1 MVAEKARVLEIL
13 NPNKWH
19 GCVRSRIP
27 AAASRVWK
35 IASDF
40 CGLHKIMPVVD
51 VCERPQGQDGAP
63 GCVRFYTM
71 DFPARLPG
79 GRRKA
84 WAKDRLV
91 SRDNEKL
98 CFVFQAEGNNL
109 SLEDCLVNVM
119 LYEGMDKSTIV
130 NWSFEVSARSPTTKD
145 KALGDL
151 TEFANAYLKGLEM
164 AAMSRSN

>member
-1 MVAEKARVLEIL
+1 MVAEKARVLDIL

-51 VCERPQGQDGAP
+51 VCDQDGAP
-63 GCVRFYTM
+63 GC
-71 DFPARLPG
+71 
-79 GRRKA
+79 
-84 WAKDRLV
+84 
-91 SRDNEKL
+91 
-98 CFVFQAEGNNL
+98 AEGNNL
-109 SLEDCLVNVM
+109 SLEDCLVNVR
-119 LYEGMDKSTIV
+119 LREGMDKSTIV
-130 NWSFEVSARSPTTKD
+130 NWSFEVSARSLTTKD

-151 TEFANAYLKGLEM
+151 TELANAYLKGLEM

>member
-1 MVAEKARVLEIL
+1 
-13 NPNKWH
+13 
-19 GCVRSRIP
+19 
-27 AAASRVWK
+27 
-35 IASDF
+35 
-40 CGLHKIMPVVD
+40 MPVVD

-84 WAKDRLV
+84 WAKDRL
-91 SRDNEKL
+91 
-98 CFVFQAEGNNL
+98 AEGNNL